1 MSTELSALNN
11 NSIWHWGLGKERE
24 ENVRATEGGAGKG
37 SRNKSRRNFQ
47 EGIHDQDFFIPLTM
61 QFGFSQKKTIGYLWE
76 TLECTVSVMKMV
88 AEGIDK
94 NSE

>member
-1 MSTELSALNN
+1 MSEPQ
-11 NSIWHWGLGKERE
+11 KEVLVRVVETKAE
-24 ENVRATEGGAGKG
+24 EIFKKEYM
-37 SRNKSRRNFQ
+37 
-47 EGIHDQDFFIPLTM
+47 IDQDFFIPLTM